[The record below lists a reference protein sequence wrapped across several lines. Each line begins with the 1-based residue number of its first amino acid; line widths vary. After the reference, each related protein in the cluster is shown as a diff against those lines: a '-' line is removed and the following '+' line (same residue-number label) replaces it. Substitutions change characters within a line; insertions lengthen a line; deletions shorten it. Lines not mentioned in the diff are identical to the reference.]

1 MAADLLGAYPQSI
14 AGLTLVPGANGRYEV
29 TVNGELIFSKA
40 ATGRF
45 PELDEIKGLLQDRL

>member
-1 MAADLLGAYPQSI
+1 MAADLLGAYPGSI

-45 PELDEIKGLLQDRL
+45 PELDEIQDLLKGRL